1 MKTRLYQ
8 SVASIHGYLTA
19 AIALLLPVSKKLVPP
34 IIGLWVLAS
43 FFMFAERRRQ
53 IHAGETKAGDG
64 FSVFGLIALYYLFN
78 FLWFWWSN
86 DSAAA
91 LFNMEIKVSLL
102 LFPLMWALQPNI
114 EIRQRFNVLLSF
126 VWGCLLFT
134 GISLGRAGWIFYET
148 GDVGAFYYDKLAWF
162 FHPTYLA
169 TYMAFGLVVLGR
181 MYSRHMFALGKPWV
195 HHITAALLVLHIALL
210 SSKAGYLCAL
220 LALLLVTLLLLRRKR
235 SMQGLVYLLLNGA
248 LFAGVVLFSPNAQRR
263 LEEVTTLNQPENNA
277 GEELKATSSSGGRIV
292 AWQTALEVMIEHPM
306 GVGTGDVTN
315 VLKEHYL
322 EDGETYAYKKELNPH
337 NQFLQSGVE
346 FGWLGM
352 ILLIVIMVAGF
363 RIALRHRDF
372 LFFSFLLLLGLNML
386 FESFLEVQ
394 SGVVFFGFFFC
405 FFVRSLPK

>member
-1 MKTRLYQ
+1 
-8 SVASIHGYLTA
+8 
-19 AIALLLPVSKKLVPP
+19 
-34 IIGLWVLAS
+34 
-43 FFMFAERRRQ
+43 
-53 IHAGETKAGDG
+53 
-64 FSVFGLIALYYLFN
+64 
-78 FLWFWWSN
+78 
-86 DSAAA
+86 
-91 LFNMEIKVSLL
+91 
-102 LFPLMWALQPNI
+102 
-114 EIRQRFNVLLSF
+114 
-126 VWGCLLFT
+126 LLFT
-134 GISLGRAGWIFYET
+134 GISLGRALWIFYET

-248 LFAGVVLFSPNAQRR
+248 LFASVVLFSPNAQRR
-263 LEEVTTLNQPENNA
+263 LEEVTTLNQAANND
-277 GEELKATSSSGGRIV
+277 GEEVKATSSSGGRVV
-292 AWQTALEVMIEHPM
+292 AWETALKVMVEQPM

-322 EDGETYAYKKELNPH
+322 ADGESYAYKKELNPH

-352 ILLIVIMVAGF
+352 VLLMVIMAAGF

>member
-1 MKTRLYQ
+1 M
-8 SVASIHGYLTA
+8 
-19 AIALLLPVSKKLVPP
+19 VPP

-43 FFMFAERRRQ
+43 FFMFAERHRQ
-53 IHAGETKAGDG
+53 IRAGETKAGDG

-78 FLWFWWSN
+78 FFWFGWS
-86 DSAAA
+86 DDTQAA

-102 LFPLMWALQPNI
+102 LFPVIWGLQPNI
-114 EIRQRFNVLLSF
+114 EIRQRFNVLLAF

-134 GISLGRAGWIFYET
+134 GISLGRALWIFYET

-248 LFAGVVLFSPNAQRR
+248 LFASVVLFSPNAQRR
-263 LEEVTTLNQPENNA
+263 LEEVTTLNQAANND
-277 GEELKATSSSGGRIV
+277 GEEVKATSSSGGRVV
-292 AWQTALEVMIEHPM
+292 AWETALKVMVEQPM

-322 EDGETYAYKKELNPH
+322 SDGESYAYKKELNPH

-352 ILLIVIMVAGF
+352 VLLMVIMAAGF

>member
-1 MKTRLYQ
+1 LKTRLYQ
-8 SVASIHGYLTA
+8 TIAPIHGYLTT
-19 AIALLLPVSKKLVPP
+19 AIALLLPVSKKMVPP
-34 IIGLWVLAS
+34 IIGLWVIAS
-43 FFMFAERRRQ
+43 FFLFAERRRQ
-53 IHAGETKAGDG
+53 ISAGETKAGDG

-78 FLWFWWSN
+78 FFWFGWS
-86 DSAAA
+86 DDTQAAQ
-91 LFNMEIKVSLL
+91 FNMEIKLSLL
-102 LFPLMWALQPNI
+102 LFPVIWAYQPNI
-114 EIRQRFNVLLSF
+114 QIRQRFNVLLAF

-134 GISLGRAGWIFYET
+134 GISLARAGWIFYDT

-235 SMQGLVYLLLNGA
+235 SLQGLVYLLLNGA

-263 LEEVTTLNQPENNA
+263 LEEVTTLNQAANND
-277 GEELKATSSSGGRIV
+277 GQEVKANSSSGGRVV
-292 AWQTALEVMIEHPM
+292 AWETALKVMVEQPM

-322 EDGETYAYKKELNPH
+322 EDGESYAYKKELNPH

-352 ILLIVIMVAGF
+352 I
-363 RIALRHRDF
+363 
-372 LFFSFLLLLGLNML
+372 
-386 FESFLEVQ
+386 
-394 SGVVFFGFFFC
+394 
-405 FFVRSLPK
+405 